1 MLNMSDE
8 QLGKMAKDQENFQL
22 ESQRMIPPLVY
33 PRSVPMIPLPIPF
46 VQNPCQNPLHVNHS
60 NEFRGKFGPS
70 SSEKMRKKGNKKR
83 KRKADIIVNKNIK
96 IQSLENE
103 EAKIALR
110 MLAAIKR
117 KQKVLQENLKSK
129 DLEIK
134 ALKKSNADL
143 EDKQKDKQFDIKAA
157 LALKDIEIDELRE
170 TTAKW
175 VGLQEKLKSKDCEIK
190 DLKKSI
196 VSAKSKIVAV
206 LASKGS
212 EIKAKDIEINAKN
225 IELRSKDFEIQVLKN
240 LQTLVAF
247 KDSEIKAKD
256 IEINNKDSE
265 IKELRDTNAK
275 FENLRELL
283 AGRVFHSDP
292 RNKSLKS
299 LLTLEIDRLYL
310 EYDHVTKDTKKSDE
324 QKKIEDLAETLADV
338 KTKLNLQMEQRQIY
352 EKEHEE
358 MFKVLNIP
366 SGGNR
371 NFTDILRTINVLVE
385 QSETDKYAHAE
396 SVLDSYSRKEDRSDL

>member
-1 MLNMSDE
+1 
-8 QLGKMAKDQENFQL
+8 
-22 ESQRMIPPLVY
+22 
-33 PRSVPMIPLPIPF
+33 
-46 VQNPCQNPLHVNHS
+46 
-60 NEFRGKFGPS
+60 
-70 SSEKMRKKGNKKR
+70 MRKKGNKKR
-83 KRKADIIVNKNIK
+83 KRKADIIANKNIK
-96 IQSLENE
+96 IQSLVKENE
-103 EAKIALR
+103 EAKTALR
-110 MLAAIKR
+110 TLSEMTRI
-117 KQKVLQENLKSK
+117 QKVLQENLKSK
-129 DLEIK
+129 NVEIK
-134 ALKKSNADL
+134 ALKNSNADL
-143 EDKQKDKQFDIKAA
+143 EDKQVKNYIAA

-170 TTAKW
+170 TNVK
-175 VGLQEKLKSKDCEIK
+175 LQEKLKSKDFEIK

-196 VSAKSKIVAV
+196 VDAKSKIVAV

-225 IELRSKDFEIQVLKN
+225 IELRSKDFEIQALKKSILKLN
-240 LQTLVAF
+240 DLSAELNSKQLETKTVMAF

-256 IEINNKDSE
+256 IAINNKDSE

-275 FENLRELL
+275 FEHLKELL

-292 RNKSLKS
+292 RNKSLTS

-310 EYDHVTKDTKKSDE
+310 EYEKSSKTSDD

-338 KTKLNLQMEQRQIY
+338 KIKLNLQMEQRQIY

-385 QSETDKYAHAE
+385 QSETDIYAHAE
-396 SVLDSYSRKEDRSDL
+396 SVLESYSRKEDRSDL

>member
-1 MLNMSDE
+1 M
-8 QLGKMAKDQENFQL
+8 
-22 ESQRMIPPLVY
+22 
-33 PRSVPMIPLPIPF
+33 
-46 VQNPCQNPLHVNHS
+46 NHS
-60 NEFRGKFGPS
+60 NEFRGKSGPS
-70 SSEKMRKKGNKKR
+70 SSEKIRKKGNKKR

-96 IQSLENE
+96 IQSLVKENE
-103 EAKIALR
+103 EAKIARRRLSE
-110 MLAAIKR
+110 MTR

-129 DLEIK
+129 DAEIK

-143 EDKQKDKQFDIKAA
+143 EDKQIDKQLDIKAA

-170 TTAKW
+170 TNVK
-175 VGLQEKLKSKDCEIK
+175 LQEKLKSKDFEIK

-196 VSAKSKIVAV
+196 ADAKSKIVAV
-206 LASKGS
+206 LTSKGS
-212 EIKAKDIEINAKN
+212 EINAKDFEINAKN

-256 IEINNKDSE
+256 IAIKNKDSE

-283 AGRVFHSDP
+283 AARVFHSDP
-292 RNKSLKS
+292 RNESLKS
-299 LLTLEIDRLYL
+299 LLALEIDRLYL
-310 EYDHVTKDTKKSDE
+310 EYEKSSKTSDD
-324 QKKIEDLAETLADV
+324 QKKIEDLTETLADV
-338 KTKLNLQMEQRQIY
+338 KTKLHIQMEQRQIY

-366 SGGNR
+366 PGGNR

-385 QSETDKYAHAE
+385 ESETNIYAHAE
-396 SVLDSYSRKEDRSDL
+396 SVLDSYSRKVDRSDS

>member
-1 MLNMSDE
+1 M
-8 QLGKMAKDQENFQL
+8 
-22 ESQRMIPPLVY
+22 
-33 PRSVPMIPLPIPF
+33 
-46 VQNPCQNPLHVNHS
+46 NHR
-60 NEFRGKFGPS
+60 NEFRGKCGPS
-70 SSEKMRKKGNKKR
+70 SSEQMRIKGNRKT
-83 KRKADIIVNKNIK
+83 KRKANKNIK
-96 IQSLENE
+96 IQSLVKENE
-103 EAKIALR
+103 EAKTALR
-110 MLAAIKR
+110 TLSEMKR
-117 KQKVLQENLKSK
+117 IQKVLQENLKSK
-129 DLEIK
+129 DAEIKSKDAEIK

-143 EDKQKDKQFDIKAA
+143 EDKQIDKQFDIKAA
-157 LALKDIEIDELRE
+157 LALKDIEIDELRK
-170 TTAKW
+170 TNAKW
-175 VGLQEKLKSKDCEIK
+175 VELQEKLRSKDFEIN

-196 VSAKSKIVAV
+196 VDAKSKIVAV

-212 EIKAKDIEINAKN
+212 EINAKN
-225 IELRSKDFEIQVLKN
+225 IEMKSKDFEIQALKKSILELNDSSAELASKQLETKTVL
-240 LQTLVAF
+240 AF

-256 IEINNKDSE
+256 IAINNKDSE

>member
-1 MLNMSDE
+1 M
-8 QLGKMAKDQENFQL
+8 
-22 ESQRMIPPLVY
+22 
-33 PRSVPMIPLPIPF
+33 
-46 VQNPCQNPLHVNHS
+46 NHS

-70 SSEKMRKKGNKKR
+70 SSEQMRKKSNKKR
-83 KRKADIIVNKNIK
+83 RRNADIIANKNIK
-96 IQSLENE
+96 IQSLVKENE
-103 EAKIALR
+103 EARTARR
-110 MLAAIKR
+110 MLSEMTK
-117 KQKVLQENLKSK
+117 KQKVLQKNLKSK

-143 EDKQKDKQFDIKAA
+143 EDKQIDKKFDIKAA

-170 TTAKW
+170 TNVK
-175 VGLQEKLKSKDCEIK
+175 LQEKLKSKDFEIK

-196 VSAKSKIVAV
+196 VDAKSKIVAV

-212 EIKAKDIEINAKN
+212 EINAKDIEIKAK
-225 IELRSKDFEIQVLKN
+225 S
-240 LQTLVAF
+240 
-247 KDSEIKAKD
+247 SEIKAKAIEIISKNSEIIANN
-256 IEINNKDSE
+256 IEIN
-265 IKELRDTNAK
+265 ELRDTNAK
-275 FENLRELL
+275 FEHLRELL
-283 AGRVFHSDP
+283 AARVFHSDP

-310 EYDHVTKDTKKSDE
+310 EYDLVTKTTKISDE

-385 QSETDKYAHAE
+385 QSETDIYAHAE
-396 SVLDSYSRKEDRSDL
+396 SVLDSYSRKEDRSDI

>member
-1 MLNMSDE
+1 M
-8 QLGKMAKDQENFQL
+8 
-22 ESQRMIPPLVY
+22 
-33 PRSVPMIPLPIPF
+33 
-46 VQNPCQNPLHVNHS
+46 NHR
-60 NEFRGKFGPS
+60 NEFRGKCGPS
-70 SSEKMRKKGNKKR
+70 SSEQMRKKGNRKR
-83 KRKADIIVNKNIK
+83 KKRKADIIVSKNIK
-96 IQSLENE
+96 IQSLVKENE
-103 EAKIALR
+103 EAKTALR
-110 MLAAIKR
+110 TLSEMTRI
-117 KQKVLQENLKSK
+117 QKVLQENLKSK
-129 DLEIK
+129 DAEIK

-143 EDKQKDKQFDIKAA
+143 EDKQMEKQFDIKAA
-157 LALKDIEIDELRE
+157 YAFKNIEIDELDIEIDELRK
-170 TTAKW
+170 TNAKW
-175 VGLQEKLKSKDCEIK
+175 VGLQEKLKSKDFEIEH
-190 DLKKSI
+190 LKKSI
-196 VSAKSKIVAV
+196 VDAKSKTVAV

-212 EIKAKDIEINAKN
+212 EINAKDFEIDTKN
-225 IELRSKDFEIQVLKN
+225 IEIRSKDFEIQALKKSILELNDLSAEFASKQLETKTVL
-240 LQTLVAF
+240 AF

-256 IEINNKDSE
+256 IAINNKDSE

-310 EYDHVTKDTKKSDE
+310 EYDLVTKTTKISDK

>member
-1 MLNMSDE
+1 M
-8 QLGKMAKDQENFQL
+8 
-22 ESQRMIPPLVY
+22 
-33 PRSVPMIPLPIPF
+33 
-46 VQNPCQNPLHVNHS
+46 NHS

-70 SSEKMRKKGNKKR
+70 SSEQMRKKSNKKR
-83 KRKADIIVNKNIK
+83 RRNADIIANKNIK
-96 IQSLENE
+96 IQSLVKENE
-103 EAKIALR
+103 EARTARR
-110 MLAAIKR
+110 MLSEMTK
-117 KQKVLQENLKSK
+117 KQKVLQKNLKSK

-143 EDKQKDKQFDIKAA
+143 EDKQIDKKFDIKAA

-170 TTAKW
+170 TNVK
-175 VGLQEKLKSKDCEIK
+175 LQEKLKSKDFEIK

-196 VSAKSKIVAV
+196 VDAKSKIVAV

-212 EIKAKDIEINAKN
+212 EINAKDIEIKAK
-225 IELRSKDFEIQVLKN
+225 S
-240 LQTLVAF
+240 
-247 KDSEIKAKD
+247 SEIKAKAIEIISKNSEIIANN
-256 IEINNKDSE
+256 IEIN
-265 IKELRDTNAK
+265 ELRDTNAK
-275 FENLRELL
+275 FEHLRELL
-283 AGRVFHSDP
+283 AARVFHSDP

-310 EYDHVTKDTKKSDE
+310 EYEKSSKTLDD
-324 QKKIEDLAETLADV
+324 QKKIEDLTETLADV
-338 KTKLNLQMEQRQIY
+338 KTKLYLQMEQRQIY

-385 QSETDKYAHAE
+385 QSETDIYAHAE
-396 SVLDSYSRKEDRSDL
+396 SVLDSYSRKEDRSDI